1 MKNQLLKE
9 YIETVLKEDWYW
21 ASDRKTDLDP
31 EKKKKGKSFLDKVKG
46 FFSGRGRYEEIANDW
61 VEDRSMYYDIEVS
74 DDIKEEVTNFVEKKY
89 PLAMKRARGNEE
101 KAHSLL
107 KKALDIKFEKQFK
120 ELSRKLNRL
129 DDDEDL

>member
-21 ASDRKTDLDP
+21 DSERKTDLAP
-31 EKKKKGKSFLDKVKG
+31 EKKKKKSFLDKVKG
-46 FFSGRGRYEEIANDW
+46 FFSGRGRYEDIANDW
-61 VEDRSMYYDIEVS
+61 IEDRSMYYDIEVS
-74 DDIKEEVTNFVEKKY
+74 DGVKEEVTNFVEKKH

-101 KAHSLL
+101 KANALL

-129 DDDEDL
+129 DDEEDL